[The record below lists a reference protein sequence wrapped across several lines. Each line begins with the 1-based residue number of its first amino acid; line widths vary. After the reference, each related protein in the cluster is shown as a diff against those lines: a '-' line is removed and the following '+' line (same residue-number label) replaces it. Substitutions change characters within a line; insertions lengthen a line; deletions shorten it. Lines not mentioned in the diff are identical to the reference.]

1 MEQLTLGKI
10 DFKNFKNLSSD
21 CGGELKNLNIL
32 IGPNGSGKSNFIQLL
47 KFLSDSTTIAQDE
60 TRGRTSFDNAL
71 LKMGGERALDASQKA
86 PASIE
91 ISYSFVFGSLVPY
104 KLDIEL
110 RIQDSHRKPIINLE
124 TLSQDQ
130 FNNPKQPFYYYQ
142 CHNKQS
148 GAGVVSYYVS
158 PPAKETRFQKLED
171 VPVDELALISIP
183 RLLESSN
190 IPPEN
195 TPFYQVRR
203 QIVDN
208 VSNWRFYNA
217 NDMNL
222 SAIRTSEPNLGPS
235 DLVLSASGENLPL
248 VLENLSQQ
256 SVDFEEMLT
265 EETQKFLPWTRKV
278 RAARSGR
285 LKLTIEWHMDI
296 PQGKKEQ
303 FYLSE
308 MSDGSVRMLCW
319 ATILLSPEL
328 PSLLVI
334 EEPEIGI
341 HVSWL
346 PILAAWIKKA
356 SEKTQVIVSTHSP
369 DLLDYFTENLPN
381 VLVMK
386 QSESLSHRFCL
397 MPLTP
402 ELLKDKL
409 DEGWQLGDLYRV
421 GDARIGGWPW

>member
-21 CGGELKNLNIL
+21 CGIELKNLNIL

-47 KFLSDSTTIAQDE
+47 KFLSDSSAISQDE
-60 TRGRTSFDNAL
+60 TRGRTSFDNAV

-91 ISYSFVFGSLVPY
+91 MSYSFVFGSLVPY

-110 RIQDSHRKPIINLE
+110 RIQDSHRKPIINSE
-124 TLSQDQ
+124 SLSQDRD
-130 FNNPKQPFYYYQ
+130 NNPDKPFFYYR
-142 CHNKQS
+142 CHNRQS
-148 GAGVVSYYVS
+148 GTGVVTYYVT
-158 PPAKETRFQKLED
+158 PPDKDTRFLKLED
-171 VPVDELALISIP
+171 VPVDELALVSIP
-183 RLLESSN
+183 RLLESSE

-203 QIVDN
+203 QIIDS

-222 SAIRTSEPNLGPS
+222 YAIRTSEPNLGPS
-235 DLVLSASGENLPL
+235 DLVLSGSGENLPL
-248 VLENLSQQ
+248 VLENLTQQ
-256 SVDFEEMLT
+256 SVDFEEMLN
-265 EETQKFLPWTRKV
+265 EETRKFLPWTRKV

-346 PILAAWIKKA
+346 PTLAAWIKKA

-369 DLLDYFTENLPN
+369 DLLDYFTDNLSN

-386 QSESLSHRFCL
+386 QSETLSHRFCL
-397 MPLTP
+397 KPLTP
-402 ELLKDKL
+402 GLLKDKL

>member
-1 MEQLTLGKI
+1 MEQITLYQI

-21 CGGELKNLNIL
+21 CGVDFKNLNIL

-47 KFLSDSTTIAQDE
+47 KFLSDSTNMTQDE
-60 TRGRTSFDNAL
+60 TRGRTSFDNAV

-86 PASIE
+86 PAAIE
-91 ISYSFVFGSLVPY
+91 ISYSFAFGNSSPY
-104 KLDIEL
+104 RLDIEL
-110 RIQDSHRKPIINLE
+110 RVQDGHRKPIINLE

-130 FNNPKQPFYYYQ
+130 FSNPKQPFYYYQ
-142 CHNKQS
+142 CHNQQS

-158 PPAKETRFQKLED
+158 PPSKETRFQKLEN

-190 IPPEN
+190 IPPEK

-203 QIVDN
+203 QIIDS

-222 SAIRTSEPNLGPS
+222 SAIRASEPNLGPS

-265 EETQKFLPWTRKV
+265 EESRKFLPWTRKI

-346 PILAAWIKKA
+346 PTLAAWVKKA

-369 DLLDYFTENLPN
+369 DLLDYFTDNLLN

-386 QSESLSHRFCL
+386 QSKSLSQEFCL
-397 MPLTP
+397 KPLKP

-409 DEGWQLGDLYRV
+409 EEGWQLGDLYRV
-421 GDARIGGWPW
+421 GDSRIGGWPW